1 MLQPSEEGVERVEGL
16 EGLVELEGLEGME
29 GLEGLVELERFKGL
43 DKVAVLAKL
52 EGFAGLEGRSADF
65 KFAFIDCGGEVRDW
79 EEGRTGCVGSAMD
92 PKRRWKPPFSHF
104 MKHENWSEDSEN
116 DRGLD

>member
-16 EGLVELEGLEGME
+16 EGLVELEGLEGLE
-29 GLEGLVELERFKGL
+29 ELEELEGFIEL
-43 DKVAVLAKL
+43 DKLAVLAEL
-52 EGFAGLEGRSADF
+52 EGFSGLEGRSADF